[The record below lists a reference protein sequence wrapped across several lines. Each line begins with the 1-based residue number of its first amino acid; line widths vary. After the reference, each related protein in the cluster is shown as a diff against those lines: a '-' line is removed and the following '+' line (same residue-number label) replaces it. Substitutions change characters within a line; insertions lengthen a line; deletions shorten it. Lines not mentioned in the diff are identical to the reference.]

1 MLCRSTYLSVPVPT
15 FARAFEL
22 GQNPSAKGLPGSHV
36 VRVGRQG
43 IETGRHSRGLRAC
56 CVLVK
61 TAATRLAQALGCVSL
76 RKAVNSLRRCC
87 RSTEGLAVC
96 DAIAVEAHGAMAG
109 EASGHVDAGSIRR
122 AVVSAPR
129 TFVDVVTDT
138 VGSGLSV
145 ALVADAVEGAGGVHA
160 RALSA
165 ASVLALPLPPPI
177 LHRVVRFA
185 LIHVFACEA
194 IALPPLIALA
204 YVTAIIRR
212 L

>member
-1 MLCRSTYLSVPVPT
+1 M
-15 FARAFEL
+15 
-22 GQNPSAKGLPGSHV
+22 
-36 VRVGRQG
+36 
-43 IETGRHSRGLRAC
+43 
-56 CVLVK
+56 
-61 TAATRLAQALGCVSL
+61 
-76 RKAVNSLRRCC
+76 
-87 RSTEGLAVC
+87 C